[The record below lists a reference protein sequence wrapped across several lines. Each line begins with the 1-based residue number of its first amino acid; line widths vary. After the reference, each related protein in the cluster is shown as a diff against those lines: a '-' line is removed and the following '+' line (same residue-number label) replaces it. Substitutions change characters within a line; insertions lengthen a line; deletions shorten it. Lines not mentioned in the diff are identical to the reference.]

1 MATYIHTSP
10 VSDWFFVNNNPLSV
24 SRLAVWATREDGTIT
39 GLIPVST
46 PYSIG
51 RPASQTTACLVEPPP
66 VEGHYKHFL
75 SLTPEEKVLAE
86 KF

>member
-1 MATYIHTSP
+1 MAAYIHTSP

-24 SRLAVWATREDGTIT
+24 SRLALWATREDGTIT
-39 GLIPVST
+39 GLIPVS
-46 PYSIG
+46 
-51 RPASQTTACLVEPPP
+51 ASYDASRSMSRTTASLVEPPP

-75 SLTPEEKVLAE
+75 SLTPEEKKLAE